1 MCWFILDERQY
12 GQCVEVTAVVF
23 VKRTQT
29 NRRMNLTQN
38 LMCSI
43 MFWKWKTGA
52 HDRGVPIRMAW
63 KWNRIMKWF
72 VSICLFAELYDIVN
86 YRLSL
91 SLSNHLYARLKH
103 PVGIYLFFFKSDCGL
118 SLILLIIF
126 SDTKFNRFGA
136 LLLLLCN
143 FNTNILIFAYTN
155 FDVWMWRFVCLRFF
169 LFTYFVL
176 AHK

>member
-1 MCWFILDERQY
+1 MKRKSSFEMCWFILDERQY

-23 VKRTQT
+23 VKRTRT

-43 MFWKWKTGA
+43 MFWKWKTRA

-91 SLSNHLYARLKH
+91 SLK
-103 PVGIYLFFFKSDCGL
+103 P
-118 SLILLIIF
+118 
-126 SDTKFNRFGA
+126 
-136 LLLLLCN
+136 
-143 FNTNILIFAYTN
+143 
-155 FDVWMWRFVCLRFF
+155 FVCASKASSWNLPVFSKVIADCHW
-169 LFTYFVL
+169 YY
-176 AHK
+176 